1 MLMTMLTKTAN
12 PMTLSVCQKGAGFF
26 KGTVMQCWNSVQ
38 FIDSGMAALTSS
50 LLGEGLFLCVRRGSI
65 LITMNL
71 HVASQTRFKVY
82 DKLLQLAFSRRLV
95 CLAYLCA
102 CALQGQSDLVF
113 AFPSRASRKPCLA
126 SQVFCESS
134 PH

>member
-26 KGTVMQCWNSVQ
+26 KGTAMQCWNSVQ

-50 LLGEGLFLCVRRGSI
+50 LLSEGLFLCVRRGSI

-71 HVASQTRFKVY
+71 HVASRLGSRFMINY
-82 DKLLQLAFSRRLV
+82 SN
-95 CLAYLCA
+95 
-102 CALQGQSDLVF
+102 
-113 AFPSRASRKPCLA
+113 
-126 SQVFCESS
+126 
-134 PH
+134 